1 MVELNFKTVFASF
14 AASCIV
20 LLVLGFLLLGNSING
35 SVIENKHAEFN
46 FIIPHEQDINLL
58 VTVCYEKPE
67 PADVYIL
74 LKISAC
80 DNQVCIA
87 NIPKNI
93 VTIVDTKRGNL
104 QELFDWGGINCVK
117 EAIENIADVEID
129 RTIQLDDDGVNEIM
143 QYLKKNNID
152 NNLNYQDF
160 SEAQFRTL
168 DHFCELLRKDP
179 VNTIIFLNNYFNSNL
194 DLSDFFDELCR
205 VANISI
211 SNYDFESRKMGFKQM
226 ILNSNCDLVLPKL
239 QFENLY
245 GYDRLTYE
253 SKIEFSEVFKKIN
266 SIK

>member
-1 MVELNFKTVFASF
+1 MIELNFKTVFASF
-14 AASCIV
+14 ATSCIV
-20 LLVLGFLLLGNSING
+20 LLVLGFLLVGNSING
-35 SVIENKHAEFN
+35 SFIENRHAEFN

-58 VTVCYEKPE
+58 ITVCYEKPK

-93 VTIVDTKRGNL
+93 VTVVDTKRGNL

-129 RTIQLDDDGVNEIM
+129 RTIQLDDDGVNEII
-143 QYLKKNNID
+143 QYLKKNSID
-152 NNLNYQDF
+152 NNLNYEDF
-160 SEAQFRTL
+160 SEEQLTIL

-179 VNTIIFLNNYFNSNL
+179 VNSMVFLNNYFNFNL
-194 DLSDFFDELCR
+194 DLSEFFDELSS
-205 VANISI
+205 VGDISI
-211 SNYDFESRKMGFKQM
+211 SNYDFEIREMGFKQM
-226 ILNSNCDLVLPKL
+226 IFNSNCELILPSVE
-239 QFENLY
+239 FEKVY
-245 GYDRLTYE
+245 EYDRLTYE

-266 SIK
+266 SVK